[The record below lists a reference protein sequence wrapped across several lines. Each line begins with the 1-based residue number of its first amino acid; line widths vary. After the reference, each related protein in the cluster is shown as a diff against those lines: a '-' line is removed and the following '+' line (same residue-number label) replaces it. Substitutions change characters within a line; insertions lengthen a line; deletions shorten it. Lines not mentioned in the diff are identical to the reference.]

1 MEPYN
6 QILILLF
13 SPLFTI
19 SMFQLSSLLN
29 QSFLRTG
36 MIMLELEDIEKLTG
50 ISHKRIRMIS
60 ETDSKT
66 IFKIFDET
74 NKNEIAKIVFNT
86 ESLQI
91 ISKENIEIENDKFF
105 ELRKNKFAQLI
116 GVKEKNISI
125 SDNGST
131 FTEYNIL
138 DSGEKIPLG
147 SVTFTEENEPTNITG
162 TFKKLF

>member
-1 MEPYN
+1 
-6 QILILLF
+6 
-13 SPLFTI
+13 
-19 SMFQLSSLLN
+19 
-29 QSFLRTG
+29 
-36 MIMLELEDIEKLTG
+36 MLELEDIEKLTG